1 VRAFVSKT
9 DIILRGAYDFVS
21 ASPDKVR
28 RKSPRRRAVLPGLTR
43 AAKLPASA
51 PSAGHLGE
59 LILAGSSRRS
69 KGARRATARAG
80 RFALAWHLAWAAA
93 VGLAIAGLAGRGL
106 LAPGPEASALAAS
119 AAAALIGAGLAVA
132 GSQAAR
138 AVGIVVWALAGAVA
152 SQLTGGVT
160 GPLAAWTLA
169 PLAAAAAYRR
179 PRLLPLGA
187 AAAVA
192 AAGAAALGS
201 LLLPLP
207 ISGAAITP
215 WLGALAAMTTALGLG
230 AGLVALYAAVHRREA
245 VRDDIELGLR
255 EVLDHQPQLLLM
267 LYPGG
272 RILEAYGQPPLGLSI
287 RDLIDR
293 NFGDLVIPDERP
305 AVDDALQRAV
315 ADGAAEI
322 AFPPSYDPNG
332 WCVLT
337 LRRASSIRI
346 TAALRDARPQKA
358 RETELEQAR
367 LSAEAQNAGKSRF
380 LANMSHELRTPL
392 NAIMGFSDIM
402 RQRLFGPMSDRYAE
416 YADLI
421 HDAGA
426 HLLELINDVL
436 DMSKIEAERFELA
449 RETFD
454 ARDAASAV
462 VRLMRGQAER
472 AGVFLRGVLPAE
484 PLEVDADRRAIK
496 QIALNLVSN
505 ALKFTPR
512 NGSVTLTVQAIDD
525 ALEIVVSDTGVGIAP
540 DDLARLGRPFEQ
552 AGDAAQRAAG
562 SGLGLSLVR
571 AFAKLHGGEMNLESS
586 VGEGTTVTVR
596 MPVLT
601 PPEEPAQPAE
611 AAAR

>member
-1 VRAFVSKT
+1 
-9 DIILRGAYDFVS
+9 
-21 ASPDKVR
+21 
-28 RKSPRRRAVLPGLTR
+28 VLG
-43 AAKLPASA
+43 
-51 PSAGHLGE
+51 G

-69 KGARRATARAG
+69 RGARRSRARAG

-93 VGLAIAGLAGRGL
+93 VGLAVGGLASQGL
-106 LAPGPEASALAAS
+106 LAPGVEFAALLAS
-119 AAAALIGAGLAVA
+119 AAAALVGAGLAV
-132 GSQAAR
+132 SSSDAAR
-138 AVGIVVWALAGAVA
+138 GVAILVWALAGAVA
-152 SQLTGGVT
+152 CQLTGGVA
-160 GPLAAWTLA
+160 GPLAAWCLS
-169 PLAAAAAYRR
+169 PLAATAAFRR

-192 AAGAAALGS
+192 AAGVSALGS

-207 ISGAAITP
+207 VASAAATP
-215 WLGALAAMTTALGLG
+215 WLGALAALTAALGLG
-230 AGLVALYAAVHRREA
+230 AGLVALYAAIRRHEA
-245 VRDDIELGLR
+245 ERDEIEIGLR
-255 EVLDHQPQLLLM
+255 EVLANQPQLLM
-267 LYPGG
+267 VLYPGG
-272 RILEAYGQPPLGLSI
+272 RILEAYGPPPIGVGI
-287 RDLIDR
+287 RDLLDR
-293 NFGDLVIPDERP
+293 NFGDLVAPDERP
-305 AVDDALQRAV
+305 QVDEALQRAV
-315 ADGAAEI
+315 AEGTAEI
-322 AFPPSYDPNG
+322 GFTPSYDPHG

-337 LRRASSIRI
+337 LRRTSSIRI
-346 TAALRDARPQKA
+346 AAALRDARAQKL

-472 AGVFLRGVLPAE
+472 AGVALRGVLPAE
-484 PLEVDADRRAIK
+484 PLEVEADRRAIK
-496 QIALNLVSN
+496 QIALNLISN
-505 ALKFTPR
+505 SLKFTPR
-512 NGSVTLTVQAIDD
+512 NGSVTLTLQAVDD

-540 DDLARLGRPFEQ
+540 DDLLRLGRPFEQ
-552 AGDAAQRAAG
+552 AGDASQRAAG

-596 MPVLT
+596 MPVLA
-601 PPEEPAQPAE
+601 PEETAAAE
-611 AAAR
+611 AAAAR